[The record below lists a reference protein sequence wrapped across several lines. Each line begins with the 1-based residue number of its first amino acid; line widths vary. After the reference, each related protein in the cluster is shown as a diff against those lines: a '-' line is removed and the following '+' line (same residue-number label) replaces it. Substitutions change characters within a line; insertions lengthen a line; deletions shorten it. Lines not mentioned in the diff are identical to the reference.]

1 VRAGLGCVGPTR
13 ATLQEKNMSNSN
25 QPGKLRSLRAWFWKV
40 CGDPCGQDMIEYA
53 LMAGAVA
60 LACAA
65 ATPNVTG
72 SFSTIFSKINSAVLA
87 HGGQ

>member
-1 VRAGLGCVGPTR
+1 MTR
-13 ATLQEKNMSNSN
+13 SNP
-25 QPGKLRSLRAWFWKV
+25 PGKLCCFRAWLWKV

-53 LMAGAVA
+53 LMAGVVA
-60 LACAA
+60 LAFAA
-65 ATPNVTG
+65 ASPTVGG